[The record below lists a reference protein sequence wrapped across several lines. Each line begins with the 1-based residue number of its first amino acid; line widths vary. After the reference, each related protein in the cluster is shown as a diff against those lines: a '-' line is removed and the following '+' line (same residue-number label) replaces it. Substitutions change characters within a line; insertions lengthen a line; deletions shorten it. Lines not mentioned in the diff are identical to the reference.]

1 MQTAQDILN
10 RIRWDKQF
18 TADAEFKVGYYDR
31 VDNAIIKIAFKD
43 LRFPAG
49 DHFSFEIV
57 DDNEDVHSIPYH
69 RVREIYRNGQLIWR
83 REH

>member
-10 RIRWDKQF
+10 RIRWDQQF
-18 TADAEFKVGYYDR
+18 AAGAEFKVGYYDR
-31 VDNAIIKIAFKD
+31 VDRVIIRIAFKD
-43 LRFPAG
+43 IRFPEG
-49 DHFSFEIV
+49 EHFAFEIV

-69 RVREIYRNGQLIWR
+69 RVREIYRNGRLIWR